1 MPLGKRQLFLYWR
14 VTRADARVA
23 MQAMR
28 DLQRQ
33 LQGQYP
39 GLRAGLYV
47 RSEPSASEATLM
59 ETYAVDAM
67 HATQGL
73 GVDLQRHIERAG
85 TELLQPWLRGARH
98 VEVFDACD
106 D

>member
-1 MPLGKRQLFLYWR
+1 MPLGKRQVFVYWR
-14 VTRADARVA
+14 VASADARVA

-28 DLQRQ
+28 DLQRR

-59 ETYAVDAM
+59 ETYAVGAM
-67 HATQGL
+67 YAAQGL
-73 GVDLQRHIERAG
+73 DADLQRHIERAG
-85 TELLQPWLRGARH
+85 AALLLPWLRGARH
-98 VEVFDACD
+98 VEVFEACD